1 MAIIPLFAMVN
12 HISAASRKEYE
23 SAPVGFGIIAVGWSR
38 GQRMPIAR
46 AALPDLDEPSELR
59 FPIG

>member
-23 SAPVGFGIIAVGWSR
+23 SAPVGFGITSPAGN
-38 GQRMPIAR
+38 
-46 AALPDLDEPSELR
+46 
-59 FPIG
+59 

>member
-23 SAPVGFGIIAVGWSR
+23 SAPVGFGITRQWIDSFTSDAK
-38 GQRMPIAR
+38 I
-46 AALPDLDEPSELR
+46 
-59 FPIG
+59 